1 MIASSRPRLARLAA
15 TVSIAALALGG
26 AMALPAAAQDSTNA
40 TNDNGLDVI
49 IVTAQKRAENIQDV
63 PISVD
68 TMKGDVLDD
77 ILSGGDDILAL
88 SARIPSLNIES
99 SNGRVAPRFY
109 IRGLGN
115 TDFDLAASQPV
126 SVIMDDVVM
135 ENVALK
141 SFPLFDIKQV
151 EVLRGPQGT
160 LFGRNTPAG
169 IVKFDSVRPSQDFTI
184 DTSLS
189 WGRYNTQR
197 FTGAVGGGLIKD
209 KLAVRISSLYEHR
222 DNWVDNGFT
231 NEKNVMGGF
240 DDIAGR
246 IQFLFTPTERFSA
259 LFLAQGRSLDG
270 NTATLFRANIF
281 NTGSNKLNQNFIR
294 DTVFFDGGDN
304 NKQTYDNH
312 GLTAKLAYEA
322 DGFTITSIT
331 SRQAVH
337 GSSIGDIDG
346 GYGAVFLP
354 GGGGPGFIPFPSTT
368 EGSIKSHTQF
378 TEEFRIASNGSGP
391 AKWQMGAYYFNMDL
405 RLGTNPFFVPETVL
419 KQSNNSWAVF
429 GQGSYDLTDRLT
441 VTAGVRYTEDNKTL
455 QPVQVNLPVQPV
467 NLSGNKVS
475 WDASA
480 TYAATDYVNVYA
492 RAARGF
498 RAPSIQGR
506 DVAFFGQPSTAKS
519 EVIDSYESGF
529 KSELLD
535 NTLRFNADVYYYRIK
550 NMQLTAIG
558 GGGNFNRLVNA
569 NKGIGY
575 GFEGDLQWV
584 PTPSFTMTAGFAYNH
599 TSLHDKTLTTPP
611 CGSGLCTPLDP
622 LDANGNAIL
631 DRNPFPQAPK
641 YTANMTAR
649 YAIPAG
655 PDGEVYIF
663 TDWNI
668 QGKTN
673 FFLYESAEFFSKNNF
688 EGGLKVGYKQLEGG
702 FDIAAFVRNITNEK
716 NVIGAIDFNNLTGFT
731 KDPRMFG
738 VTVSLHR

>member
-1 MIASSRPRLARLAA
+1 MIASSKNRLVRLAA
-15 TVSIAALALGG
+15 TASIAALAMGG
-26 AMALPAAAQDSTNA
+26 AMALPASAQEA
-40 TNDNGLDVI
+40 TNDNGLDLI

-63 PISVD
+63 PISID
-68 TMKGDVLDD
+68 TMKGDMLDD

-240 DDIAGR
+240 DELAGR

-259 LFLAQGRSLDG
+259 LFIAQGRSFDG

-429 GQGSYDLTDRLT
+429 GQGSYDLTERLT
-441 VTAGVRYTEDNKTL
+441 VTAGLRYTEDNKTL
-455 QPVQVNLPVQPV
+455 QPVQVNLPVLPV

-480 TYAATDYVNVYA
+480 TYAATDNVNVYA

-519 EVIDSYESGF
+519 EVIDSYETGF
-529 KSELLD
+529 KSELAD

-575 GFEGDLQWV
+575 GVEGDLQWV
-584 PTPSFTMTAGFAYNH
+584 PTNNFSMTAGFAYNH
-599 TSLHDKTLTTPP
+599 TSLHDPNLTTPP

-649 YAIPAG
+649 YSVPAG

-688 EGGLKVGYKQLEGG
+688 EGGLKVGYKKLDNGLD
-702 FDIAAFVRNITNEK
+702 FAAWVRNITNEK

-738 VTVSLHR
+738 LTVSLHR